1 MPKVRLSVC
10 ARRKSRKRI
19 LEKAR
24 HTKSLN
30 KHSLEVA
37 EDACNVAVNQ
47 QDYCQSTVIDQDT
60 AFCESG
66 NEMNHSEGD
75 AVFMHVV
82 IHDDENDQEFVRNS
96 YVIDEDNNE
105 HERTST
111 DNFYD
116 VEMERVNTNVEF
128 CISGKRIVDIGFF
141 LSALKSLK
149 HEGFG
154 CSFYDMVLINEKIE
168 ELESIFY
175 FKCVMCNRIESVRS
189 AAPNKFFSPNMAA
202 VIGCV

>member
-1 MPKVRLSVC
+1 
-10 ARRKSRKRI
+10 
-19 LEKAR
+19 
-24 HTKSLN
+24 
-30 KHSLEVA
+30 
-37 EDACNVAVNQ
+37 
-47 QDYCQSTVIDQDT
+47 
-60 AFCESG
+60 
-66 NEMNHSEGD
+66 MNHSEGD
-75 AVFMHVV
+75 IVFMDVV
-82 IHDDENDQEFVRNS
+82 IHDDENHQDFVRNS
-96 YVIDEDNNE
+96 CVIDEDNDE

-168 ELESIFY
+168 GLESIFY
-175 FKCVMCNRIESVRS
+175 FKCVMCNRIECVRS
-189 AAPNKFFSPNMAA
+189 AAPNTFSSPNMAA
-202 VIGCV
+202 VIGCVSVGIGHTQLNEFCASLDMPGKQKINEKSSCRRSAISTGRGDIDKNGTPVISVTVDGAWSKRSSGV